1 MNHALLGRV
10 AGVRILLMLVVPTLV
25 ACSASGGVGD
35 EQTGVGSGGTTA
47 AGGTA
52 GEGSHEPGTGGT
64 PGVGGE
70 SPGTGGVPGAGGGT
84 APWVCGDGY
93 CDPVYEGCYWCPA
106 DCGGPCPGSGGTGAG
121 GSPAAGGGG
130 GSSLPPAIEEAMNRA
145 ESGVGF
151 SYWWGH
157 GAFLPQGPDA
167 SSAGSCSGSCPSCSH
182 SGQYGGDCSGY
193 VAKVWQ
199 VPSSNSDL
207 ADDSHPYSTVD
218 FNQDASQWSTVDQG
232 SMKTGDAMVYNNGSA
247 GHIFIYDHGDP
258 WGSLYAYECKGCSYG
273 CTAGIRSATTS
284 YHAIRKTGF

>member
-1 MNHALLGRV
+1 V
-10 AGVRILLMLVVPTLV
+10 AGVRSLLLSLIV
-25 ACSASGGVGD
+25 AALGCSASGGVGD
-35 EQTGVGSGGTTA
+35 EPDGVGNGGTTA
-47 AGGTA
+47 GSGGGG
-52 GEGSHEPGTGGT
+52 GEGAHEPDTGGT

-70 SPGTGGVPGAGGGT
+70 TPGTGAVPGAGGGT

-106 DCGGPCPGSGGTGAG
+106 DCGGPCPGSGGAGAG
-121 GSPAAGGGG
+121 GAPPAGGG
-130 GSSLPPAIEEAMNRA
+130 GSSSTLPPAIEDAMNRA

-157 GAFLPQGPDA
+157 GAFLPQGPDS
-167 SSAGSCSGSCPSCSH
+167 SSAGSCSGGCPSCTH
-182 SGQYGGDCSGY
+182 TGKYGGDCSGY

-199 VPSSNSDL
+199 VPASNSDL
-207 ADDSHPYSTVD
+207 ANVSHPYSTID
-218 FNQDASQWSTVDQG
+218 FNKDSSQWSTIDQG

-247 GHIFIYDHGDP
+247 GHIFIFDHGDP

-273 CTAGIRSATTS
+273 CTAGIRSATTA